1 MVTLDTGQASDL
13 WAGAR
18 EYWEEVVSCSVAER
32 HPPGLQ
38 ATLPTAA
45 VLTQYHIM
53 PHLRKFGTKINK
65 NCNGLTS
72 LVVMI

>member
-45 VLTQYHIM
+45 VLTQYHIQHTTC
-53 PHLRKFGTKINK
+53 PTYGNLEQKSIKTATG
-65 NCNGLTS
+65 
-72 LVVMI
+72 